1 MPSYFFPFFLLMY
14 LLLPIT
20 PLTGVAVINKAR
32 FHVAPSTAKRVC
44 GGREGRG
51 WGSPT
56 APKRANISRSSGE
69 NEMRAAGSHNRK
81 HDEEDGRQSAR
92 QESSGEG
99 HEEESGAQRHRRV
112 SPFCTIILTV
122 VSGTLVHRQTDRQ
135 ALARKNDTEGAA
147 CLCLV
152 PHLVEPNKQV
162 QNTSAAAS
170 G

>member
-1 MPSYFFPFFLLMY
+1 MY
-14 LLLPIT
+14 LLLLIT
-20 PLTGVAVINKAR
+20 FLTGVAVINKAR
-32 FHVAPSTAKRVC
+32 FHVAPSTVIRVC

-69 NEMRAAGSHNRK
+69 NEMRAAGSNNRK

-122 VSGTLVHRQTDRQ
+122 VSGTLVHRQT
-135 ALARKNDTEGAA
+135 LARNNDTEGAA